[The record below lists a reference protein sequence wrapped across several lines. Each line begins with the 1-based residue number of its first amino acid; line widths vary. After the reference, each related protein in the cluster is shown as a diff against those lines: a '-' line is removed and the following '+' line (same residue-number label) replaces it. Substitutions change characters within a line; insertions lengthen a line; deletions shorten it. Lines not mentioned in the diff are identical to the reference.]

1 MFSPAFMGWAH
12 EEELIKIA
20 DAILRGENNL
30 YVRDDLSERDLQYI
44 KDRLREAGYEAELT
58 LD

>member
-20 DAILRGENNL
+20 DEILQGKDSI
-30 YVRDDLSERDLQYI
+30 YVRDNLSKGDLQYI